1 MCCSLSLSL
10 SLSLS
15 YNNAQK
21 FVGRDVLRERE
32 RERSLSKATVVH
44 GMSAKHPYPHTP
56 LQVSSSRPNF
66 IRAGFSYKLITP
78 ERTSHYYCCVCVCGG
93 GGGGVWWNISFEVHQ
108 CCYALPPAPPPP
120 PPPFFFPFVSFLF
133 LFFVLFCFFV
143 LFFCLCSSPKSD
155 DKCTLKLC

>member
-93 GGGGVWWNISFEVHQ
+93 GGGGGLVEHFIRGSPM
-108 CCYALPPAPPPP
+108 LLRPPPCAPPPP
-120 PPPFFFPFVSFLF
+120 PPPP
-133 LFFVLFCFFV
+133 LFFSFRFLSLPFFCFV
-143 LFFCLCSSPKSD
+143 LFFCFVFLLMLIPKI
-155 DKCTLKLC
+155 